1 MKVTVTEK
9 PEVTKLKTAKTA
21 RETLKGKGNQTN
33 KDLMDLMGQLV
44 DLVGDIHEKVV
55 K

>member
-9 PEVTKLKTAKTA
+9 PEVTKLKAAKAA
-21 RETLKGKGNQTN
+21 REVLKGKGSPTN
-33 KDLMDLMGQLV
+33 KDLMDLIGQLV